1 MIISGGPNVWSQL
14 LVDTTGLHQVQ
25 GLEFKAPVLR
35 LQRGQSIP
43 RVAVYLVPLL
53 KQKSASSHLGS
64 VVTEKQSWTNRFD

>member
-35 LQRGQSIP
+35 LQRGQTIP
-43 RVAVYLVPLL
+43 RVLNGGCILL
-53 KQKSASSHLGS
+53 KQKSASCSFGVS
-64 VVTEKQSWTNRFD
+64 RN